1 MHLQY
6 FGIKYPFTSD
16 NLDEMFLDLNETYE
30 DSVKSKMLHVIFT
43 PKGSRL
49 RMPDFGT
56 NLVQY
61 IFEPNDGD
69 TLSNIKSEIT
79 IQVGKYVPGVRFDD
93 ISVVRDDKDE
103 RGTVV
108 ILYYT
113 IQKGENE
120 VSESLGIKI

>member
-1 MHLQY
+1 MQY
-6 FGIKYPFTSD
+6 FGIKYTFTSN

>member
-1 MHLQY
+1 MQY

-120 VSESLGIKI
+120 ASESLGIKI

>member
-1 MHLQY
+1 MQY
-6 FGIKYPFTSD
+6 FGIKYPFTSN

-120 VSESLGIKI
+120 VSERIGIKI

>member
-1 MHLQY
+1 MQY
-6 FGIKYPFTSD
+6 FGIKYPFTSN

-69 TLSNIKSEIT
+69 TLSDIKSEIT

>member
-1 MHLQY
+1 MQY
-6 FGIKYPFTSD
+6 FGIKYPFTSN

-56 NLVQY
+56 NLVHY

-120 VSESLGIKI
+120 VSASLGIKI